1 MVTVGSFGWG
11 TFMAESDGTYDEPG
25 GFAGAFHFA
34 STLQRGRADTTTRR
48 RGVERLD
55 TGSAASTSR
64 LRNFIDRLFES
75 TMPRTAAE
83 EAAKLRARLPSWQPV
98 HPRSTIDAAAVVDFG
113 PGADYLAWGRSGL
126 LDWVDGQLGIG
137 IRRLST
143 PVAILRLFALIAI
156 VTLAMFV
163 TCTIALSQMSG
174 TLSTIGL
181 QAVPAVDAAQQMR
194 VRLGAMDVD
203 AASDS
208 LQSDSVATGT
218 SREFA
223 ADVDRQIDV
232 MVRASAGLAFGD
244 GEIDTRLERMQY
256 DLHLYYGIL
265 GEARDA
271 GRTKPWIAAQRV
283 KFASRILRGDV
294 MSDTEALEQGD
305 LRELDD
311 THSRFQEQSLL
322 LSYGYVGMG
331 TVLAAALIF
340 AQIFLR
346 QRTRRLV
353 NVPLAIATMLLVAVM
368 LWLGLS
374 VRTERADMQGGET
387 KILSRLVALRAAKA
401 DGYAID
407 ADQAMWLIDH
417 EANRINYEQDFDRR
431 AGLMLGTD
439 PTNDSELADLQAR
452 YASAATIEPPILSGL
467 LGRSFAESDLA
478 DVGRTKL
485 AEAIAG
491 FLDFLRADRHLRML
505 EAQGDHRAALEL
517 RAAAKPGQTLFAF
530 KQMDQALDAA
540 IAAADTELHSRLSA
554 ATTMTSWLRWVSLT
568 TLAAIMVLAGAG
580 LWQRYR
586 EYR

>member
-1 MVTVGSFGWG
+1 
-11 TFMAESDGTYDEPG
+11 MAESDGTFDG
-25 GFAGAFHFA
+25 SSGFAGAFHFA
-34 STLQRGRADTTTRR
+34 STLQRGRDDAATKR
-48 RGVERLD
+48 RGLERRD
-55 TGSAASTSR
+55 IGSGASTSR
-64 LRNFIDRLFES
+64 LRNFIDRLFEN

-83 EAAKLRARLPSWQPV
+83 EAAKLRAPLPGWQPV
-98 HPRSTIDAAAVVDFG
+98 HPRSPIDAAAVVDFG
-113 PGADYLAWGRSGL
+113 PGADHLASGRSGM

-143 PVAILRLFALIAI
+143 PIAILRLFAVIA
-156 VTLAMFV
+156 VLTLTMFV
-163 TCTIALSQMSG
+163 TCAIALSQMGG
-174 TLSTIGL
+174 TLDIIGL

-223 ADVDRQIDV
+223 ADVDRQISA
-232 MVRASAGLAFGD
+232 MIRASAGLAFGD
-244 GEIDTRLERMQY
+244 GEIDTRLERMNY

-283 KFASRILRGDV
+283 KFASRLLRGDV

-305 LRELDD
+305 LRELDA
-311 THSRFQEQSLL
+311 THTRFLGQSLL
-322 LSYGYVGMG
+322 LSYGYLGMG
-331 TVLAAALIF
+331 TVLAVALIG

-353 NVPLAIATMLLVAVM
+353 NVPLAVATMLLVAVM

-374 VRTERADMQGGET
+374 VRAGRDDMQGGET

-401 DGYAID
+401 DGYAIN

-431 AGLMLGTD
+431 AGLMLGID
-439 PTNDSELADLQAR
+439 PTNDSELAELQAR
-452 YASAATIEPPILSGL
+452 YAGAATAQPPILSGL

-478 DVGRTKL
+478 DAGRLTL
-485 AEAIAG
+485 AQAIAG
-491 FLDFLRADRHLRML
+491 FLDFLRTDRHLRML
-505 EAQGDHRAALEL
+505 EAQGDHRGALEL

-530 KQMDQALDAA
+530 KQMDQAMDTA
-540 IAAADTELHSRLSA
+540 IAAADTELHERLSA
-554 ATTMTSWLRWVSLT
+554 AIATTIWLRWISLT
-568 TLAAIMVLAGAG
+568 TLAAIMVLAAAG
-580 LWQRYR
+580 LWLRYR